1 MTQKK
6 RSSYKPIS
14 CSLYDELELLATGGN
29 EVEVQLQSGEI
40 LVDTF
45 ITFESR
51 KGKGE
56 FAILKSGREI
66 RLDNLKS
73 VNGIAFNQEHC

>member
-29 EVEVQLQSGEI
+29 EVEVPLQSGEI

-45 ITFESR
+45 ITLESR